1 MKYFKRSLKLLFIWV
16 ILTSCSSS
24 RLLIIEPTVSQVT
37 GKNRPDTVTDE
48 PAIQITTPLGSTPFP
63 QESNVEELPVFTPLA
78 ESRIPE
84 NRTKYRI
91 NAILDYANHHLSV
104 DESIVY
110 TNRSQDIMNDLM
122 LIIEPSRYPD
132 TFQLRSM
139 TWGNGQAVGDY
150 QREVGQ
156 ILIDLSE
163 HLAPGEQVKLNLKYE
178 LQIPSPDSTYY
189 GRPVPFGYSARQT
202 NLVDWYPF
210 VPPYLKDQGWLVHQA
225 GFFGEHLVYE
235 SSDFDVSIE
244 LSDPTLNL
252 TIAASAPAEKEGPVY
267 HYQHLAAR
275 NFAWSVSDL
284 YELLTKQVGDITVM
298 GYAFPIHAQAGEA
311 ALETTAQAL
320 DLYSQLFGPYPHGTL
335 SVVEADFLDGMEYDG
350 LYFLSNGFYTLYRGT
365 QAEYLVT
372 IAAHETAHQWFYGL
386 VANDQAMEPWLDEAL
401 CTYSERLYYEHF
413 SPQSLEW
420 WTTYRIQYYQP
431 HGWVDGSIYNPEG
444 YRAYRDAIYLNGA
457 LFLDD
462 LRMEIGDEVFL
473 HFLRDYVT
481 QFSYQ
486 VVQGKDFFNLLE
498 TQDSIDIRDLVSKYF
513 SRDY

>member
-1 MKYFKRSLKLLFIWV
+1 MV
-16 ILTSCSSS
+16 
-24 RLLIIEPTVSQVT
+24 EPKVSQVI
-37 GKNRPDTVTDE
+37 RDTPTPTPVE
-48 PAIQITTPLGSTPFP
+48 PAVQITVSPGATLIP
-63 QESNVEELPVFTPLA
+63 QESNLDESPIFTPQAKNL
-78 ESRIPE
+78 IPE
-84 NRTKYRI
+84 KRTKYQI
-91 NAILDYANHHLSV
+91 NARLDYANHHLTV

-110 TNRSQDIMNDLM
+110 TNASHDVMKDLM
-122 LIIEPSRYPD
+122 LVIEPSRYPD
-132 TFQLRSM
+132 TFQLKSM
-139 TWGNGQAVGDY
+139 TWENGQAVGDY

-163 HLAPGEQVKLNLKYE
+163 PLAPGEQVKLNLKYE

-210 VPPYLKDQGWLVHQA
+210 VPPYLNGQGWLVHQA

-252 TIAASAPAEKEGPVY
+252 TIAASAPAEKKGEVY
-267 HYQHLAAR
+267 HYEHSAAR
-275 NFAWSVSDL
+275 NFAWSVSDM
-284 YELLTKQVGDITVM
+284 YEMHIKKVGDVTVM
-298 GYAFPIHAQAGEA
+298 GYAFPTHTQAGEA
-311 ALETTAQAL
+311 ALETTAQAM
-320 DLYSQLFGPYPHGTL
+320 DLYSQLFGPYPHSTM

-350 LYFLSNGFYTLYRGT
+350 LYFLSNGFYNLYRGT

-386 VANDQAMEPWLDEAL
+386 IANDQAMEPWLDEAL

-431 HGWVDGSIYNPEG
+431 RGWVDGSIYNPEG

-462 LRMEIGDEVFL
+462 LRSKMGNDAFLQFL
-473 HFLRDYVT
+473 HRYVE

-486 VVQGKDFFNLLE
+486 IVLGKDFFNFLE
-498 TQDSIDIRDLVSKYF
+498 TQDSIDIRDLISRYF
-513 SRDY
+513 SKDY